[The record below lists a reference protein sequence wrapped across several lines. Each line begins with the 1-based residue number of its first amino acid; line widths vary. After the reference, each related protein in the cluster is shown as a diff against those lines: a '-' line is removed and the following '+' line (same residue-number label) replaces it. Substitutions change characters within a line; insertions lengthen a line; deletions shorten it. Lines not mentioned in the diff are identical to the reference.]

1 MGIGKDPPPFDS
13 VAKPFARYKTEVKTW
28 TLVTEIPKSKWGLV
42 IALSLPE
49 KDKSEI
55 RNKVFDTLGESQLV
69 GESGY
74 EALMTF
80 MEKEFGEDEI
90 YDVYNKFEEFESFK
104 KISGQNMQQY
114 ISAFELMYRQV
125 KNKGFPELPQ
135 EYLMFKLIKN
145 SGLTENEVR
154 LVQTDIDYSQKEKLV
169 ESAKAGLMKYFG
181 RMKESK
187 VDNTQKAF
195 ALNEGNDGGDQEALF
210 GSHRDRSGTYPGRG
224 NGGGRGSF
232 GNRH

>member
-1 MGIGKDPPPFDS
+1 
-13 VAKPFARYKTEVKTW
+13 
-28 TLVTEIPKSKWGLV
+28 
-42 IALSLPE
+42 
-49 KDKSEI
+49 
-55 RNKVFDTLGESQLV
+55 
-69 GESGY
+69 
-74 EALMTF
+74 
-80 MEKEFGEDEI
+80 
-90 YDVYNKFEEFESFK
+90 
-104 KISGQNMQQY
+104 
-114 ISAFELMYRQV
+114 
-125 KNKGFPELPQ
+125 
-135 EYLMFKLIKN
+135 MFKLIKN

-224 NGGGRGSF
+224 NGGGRGNF
-232 GNRH
+232 GNGNGNNFRGGFKKDRKKFSLVNLQMIMW